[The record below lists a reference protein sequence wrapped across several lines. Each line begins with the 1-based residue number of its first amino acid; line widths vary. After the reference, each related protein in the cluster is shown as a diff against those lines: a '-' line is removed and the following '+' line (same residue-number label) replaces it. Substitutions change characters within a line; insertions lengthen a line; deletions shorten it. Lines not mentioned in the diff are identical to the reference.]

1 MSYDVIVLGG
11 GPGGYVAAERAG
23 QAGLKTL
30 LIKQRALGGTCLNEG
45 CIPSKV
51 LLNSAKIYH
60 YTTEYGRKFGVVC
73 QGSHVDQP
81 AVVARKEKVIHTLVS
96 GVGAA
101 MKASHVEVVNASGM
115 IRGRGDEGIQV
126 EADGK
131 VYTGKNLIIATGSRA
146 FVPPIPGVKEGLAS
160 GFVMTNREA
169 LALKELPR
177 RLAVIGGGV
186 IGLELAAYYGVVGCE
201 TTVIEMMPK
210 IAGPIDDEI
219 SALLQKGYEKDGMK
233 FCLKSKVVRIDAD
246 GVVYEK
252 DGREEKVLCDKVL
265 LAIGRKPV
273 ADTCGVENL
282 NLVVERGAIKV
293 DECCRTNAVNVY
305 AVGDCN
311 GTSMLAHSAYR
322 MGEVA
327 VNTILGK
334 KDRMRYKAIPSVLY
348 TNPEVACVGMTEE
361 QAKAAGI
368 DTVTVKLPMAYA
380 GRYVAENE
388 GPVGIAKFVF
398 DKKYRTLVGAH
409 VMSNYSS
416 EFILACAVMIEK
428 EMTVDAIREI
438 VYPHPSVSEII
449 REAAF
454 AVKL

>member
-1 MSYDVIVLGG
+1 
-11 GPGGYVAAERAG
+11 
-23 QAGLKTL
+23 
-30 LIKQRALGGTCLNEG
+30 
-45 CIPSKV
+45 
-51 LLNSAKIYH
+51 
-60 YTTEYGRKFGVVC
+60 
-73 QGSHVDQP
+73 
-81 AVVARKEKVIHTLVS
+81 
-96 GVGAA
+96 
-101 MKASHVEVVNASGM
+101 
-115 IRGRGDEGIQV
+115 
-126 EADGK
+126 
-131 VYTGKNLIIATGSRA
+131 
-146 FVPPIPGVKEGLAS
+146 
-160 GFVMTNREA
+160 
-169 LALKELPR
+169 
-177 RLAVIGGGV
+177 
-186 IGLELAAYYGVVGCE
+186 
-201 TTVIEMMPK
+201 
-210 IAGPIDDEI
+210 
-219 SALLQKGYEKDGMK
+219 MK
-233 FCLKSKVVRIDAD
+233 FSLKSMVVRIDAD

-368 DTVTVKLPMAYA
+368 DAVTVKLPMAYA

-409 VMSNYSS
+409 VMSN
-416 EFILACAVMIEK
+416 
-428 EMTVDAIREI
+428 
-438 VYPHPSVSEII
+438 
-449 REAAF
+449 
-454 AVKL
+454 

>member
-1 MSYDVIVLGG
+1 MFTKYRDPDELSRFIRSKIVSKEMYYILIDEVQYAIAKDELKDPESIRLYNVLNGLMRLRNVDIYVTGSNSKMLTKDVLTV
-11 GPGGYVAAERAG
+11 
-23 QAGLKTL
+23 
-30 LIKQRALGGTCLNEG
+30 
-45 CIPSKV
+45 
-51 LLNSAKIYH
+51 
-60 YTTEYGRKFGVVC
+60 F
-73 QGSHVDQP
+73 
-81 AVVARKEKVIHTLVS
+81 
-96 GVGAA
+96 
-101 MKASHVEVVNASGM
+101 
-115 IRGRGDEGIQV
+115 RGRGDEGIQV

-368 DTVTVKLPMAYA
+368 DAVTVKLPMAYA

>member
-1 MSYDVIVLGG
+1 M
-11 GPGGYVAAERAG
+11 
-23 QAGLKTL
+23 
-30 LIKQRALGGTCLNEG
+30 
-45 CIPSKV
+45 
-51 LLNSAKIYH
+51 
-60 YTTEYGRKFGVVC
+60 
-73 QGSHVDQP
+73 
-81 AVVARKEKVIHTLVS
+81 
-96 GVGAA
+96 
-101 MKASHVEVVNASGM
+101 
-115 IRGRGDEGIQV
+115 
-126 EADGK
+126 
-131 VYTGKNLIIATGSRA
+131 
-146 FVPPIPGVKEGLAS
+146 
-160 GFVMTNREA
+160 
-169 LALKELPR
+169 
-177 RLAVIGGGV
+177 
-186 IGLELAAYYGVVGCE
+186 
-201 TTVIEMMPK
+201 
-210 IAGPIDDEI
+210 
-219 SALLQKGYEKDGMK
+219 
-233 FCLKSKVVRIDAD
+233 
-246 GVVYEK
+246 YEK

-368 DTVTVKLPMAYA
+368 DAVTVKLPMAYA

>member
-1 MSYDVIVLGG
+1 MELHAKLVRSQLSIFKPFVAGLSLEVTRKGQDKLGELMTALHRREVLVRDHDFEHFQGAWVMPKDQRRTGVILYLHGG
-11 GPGGYVAAERAG
+11 GYTCGSLEYAKGFAAA
-23 QAGLKTL
+23 
-30 LIKQRALGGTCLNEG
+30 
-45 CIPSKV
+45 
-51 LLNSAKIYH
+51 
-60 YTTEYGRKFGVVC
+60 
-73 QGSHVDQP
+73 
-81 AVVARKEKVIHTLVS
+81 
-96 GVGAA
+96 
-101 MKASHVEVVNASGM
+101 
-115 IRGRGDEGIQV
+115 
-126 EADGK
+126 
-131 VYTGKNLIIATGSRA
+131 
-146 FVPPIPGVKEGLAS
+146 LAS
-160 GFVMTNREA
+160 ECGVRVFCPA
-169 LALKELPR
+169 Y
-177 RLAVIGGGV
+177 RLAPEHPYPAALDDA
-186 IGLELAAYYGVVGCE
+186 LESYQY
-201 TTVIEMMPK
+201 
-210 IAGPIDDEI
+210 
-219 SALLQKGYEKDGMK
+219 LLQKGYEKDGMK

-246 GVVYEK
+246 GVVYEQ

-368 DTVTVKLPMAYA
+368 DAVTVKLPMAYA

-388 GPVGIAKFVF
+388 GLVGIAKFVF